1 MVASMSQAK
10 PTTRMTPSPR
20 FAVVEL
26 SRLHGHELIRPALL
40 KELTERIR
48 RDGLLKRPILVAER
62 DFVILDGHH
71 RAEAVRSLGC
81 AKIPA
86 YLVDYESDLVHLGT
100 WPDAKVRVVSKQE
113 VIRRGLTQ
121 DLFPPKTT
129 RHTLSVSLPERPT
142 DLEDLM

>member
-1 MVASMSQAK
+1 MSQAK

-26 SRLHGHELIRPALL
+26 SRLHGHERIRPALL
-40 KELTERIR
+40 KELTEQIR
-48 RDGLLKRPILVAER
+48 RDGFLKRPILVAER

-86 YLVDYESDLVHLGT
+86 YLVDYESDLVQLGT
-100 WPDAKVRVVSKQE
+100 WPDATVPVVSKQE

-129 RHTLSVSLPERPT
+129 RHTLSASLPERPT